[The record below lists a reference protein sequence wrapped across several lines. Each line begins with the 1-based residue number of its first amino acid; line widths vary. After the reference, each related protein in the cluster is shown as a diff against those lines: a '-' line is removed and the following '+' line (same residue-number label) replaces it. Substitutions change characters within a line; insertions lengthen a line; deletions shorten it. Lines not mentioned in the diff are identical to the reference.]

1 MPKPLLFISHKHSDS
16 AIAAVVANWVRSETK
31 NREVD
36 VEVFLS
42 SDAQFKGPRF
52 GAELNQELRKTLRET
67 DVLILIYTSADEDWS
82 YCMWECGAAN
92 RTGTPETTI
101 IVFQCGNAVPKVFQ
115 GTRTVKVRNA
125 DDLKAFSKQFFS
137 DDRFFSSLN
146 APLTKGLTQE
156 DTDRMARK
164 LEESFAQVQLPESTP
179 SREWIAWPFLQ
190 IDLKQLEKQ
199 AFRAGV
205 PPSTDQIAAVKANAT
220 IVSCDPLSP
229 ALFGLAQIES
239 GVKFAALASAWQAS
253 NANSSLTWFD
263 VCCEQMAL
271 GAAEMLTRVDTIPLR
286 HPVENRCYVPVL
298 GRIRKLIR
306 KDTFQFEL
314 FFHQLP
320 GREAEPVSEYMMP
333 MRKFFWKRIDRA
345 KDLPLIELKRE
356 LRLAEKSRL
365 PLLDEKKRPLYV
377 IHRSMIDQFIADQ
390 LERGTED
397 LGSLTV
403 SDLLS
408 EDPLRSMFESAFAVV
423 TPQATVR
430 EARNAMTSIPN
441 CRDIF
446 VTRTGSKD
454 EPILGWLTNVD
465 LEGVC
470 SAP

>member
-36 VEVFLS
+36 VDVFLS

-82 YCMWECGAAN
+82 YCMWECGVAN
-92 RTGTPETTI
+92 KEGTPETTI

-125 DDLKAFSKQFFS
+125 DDLKGFSKQFFS
-137 DDRFFSSLN
+137 DDRLFPSLG
-146 APLTKGLTQE
+146 APLTRGLTKE

-164 LEESFAQVQLPESTP
+164 LEESFAQVQLPDATP
-179 SREWIAWPFLQ
+179 SREWIAWPYLQ
-190 IDLKQLEKQ
+190 LELKQLDNQ
-199 AFRAGV
+199 GFRAGV
-205 PPSTDQIAAVKANAT
+205 PPSTEQLAAVKENVTVVA
-220 IVSCDPLSP
+220 SDPLSP

-239 GVKFAALASAWQAS
+239 GIKFADLASAWQAS
-253 NANSSLTWFD
+253 NANASLSWFD
-263 VCCEQMAL
+263 VCCEQLAF
-271 GAAEMLTRVDTIPLR
+271 GAAEMLTRIDSIPLQ

-298 GRIRKLIR
+298 GRVRKLIR
-306 KDTFQFEL
+306 KETFQFEL

-345 KDLPLIELKRE
+345 EKLPLIELKKE
-356 LRLAEKSRL
+356 LRQAEKSRL
-365 PLLDEKKRPLYV
+365 PLLDENKRPLYV

-403 SDLLS
+403 SNLLS
-408 EDPLRSMFESAFAVV
+408 DDRLRTMFESAFAVV

-430 EARNAMTSIPN
+430 EARAAMTSIPD

-446 VTRTGSKD
+446 VTKSGSKD
-454 EPILGWLTNVD
+454 EPVLGWLTNVD
-465 LEGVC
+465 LEGAC
-470 SAP
+470 AAP